1 MSAEALRA
9 SMSVESRGAWS
20 PGRFVAAALAMAFV
34 GAVGIFAIA
43 VWQTVLI
50 GVVTDVVWEPPL
62 SGARQ
67 QIVSTVALGLATT
80 MTAGIYLAYTNRSLS
95 FLDVRTPT
103 LREVAWAVG
112 GLVALFALLQVIS
125 VAFET
130 FGISTSQHSTTQAAE
145 SEPSLLLPLIPL
157 SLLIIGPGEELLYR
171 NVVQK
176 GLYEHAPRWAAV
188 LTGSVIFSLVH
199 IPAYSTGGTTGQLV
213 ATLAVVFTLSL
224 VLGTVYERTENLLV
238 PAFVH
243 GSYHA
248 ILFGFEYLEK
258 TAGLLVPTL
267 L

>member
-1 MSAEALRA
+1 
-9 SMSVESRGAWS
+9 MSVESREGWS

-43 VWQTVLI
+43 VWQTVVYGL
-50 GVVTDVVWEPPL
+50 VTDVVWEPPL

-67 QIVSTVALGLATT
+67 QILSTVALGLATT
-80 MTAGIYLAYTNRSLS
+80 MTAGIYLTYTNRSLS

-112 GLVALFALLQVIS
+112 GIVALFALLQVIS
-125 VAFET
+125 VAFEA
-130 FGISTSQHSTTQAAE
+130 FGISTSQHSTTQAAA
-145 SEPSLLLPLIPL
+145 SEPSLLLPLVPL

-176 GLYEHAPRWAAV
+176 ALYEHAPRWMAV
-188 LTGSVIFSLVH
+188 LTASVIFSLVH

-213 ATLAVVFTLSL
+213 ATLTVIFTLSL

-243 GSYHA
+243 GSYNA
-248 ILFGFEYLEK
+248 ILFGFEYVEQ
-258 TAGLLVPTL
+258 TAGLVAPTL